1 MSDRFE
7 PGDKVVHFV
16 GDFLQPLPGSLFQE
30 FAQGVDPLI
39 YVAEDPGLEGVQLE
53 TDATEV
59 LVVNR
64 RLYGS
69 ENGQTQIDQIVLCFD
84 SDFNG
89 M

>member
-16 GDFLQPLPGSLFQE
+16 GDFLQPLPGSLLQE
-30 FAQGVDPLI
+30 FAQGVDPLV
-39 YVAEDPGLEGVQLE
+39 YVAEDPGLEGVQLKS
-53 TDATEV
+53 DATEV

-69 ENGQTQIDQIVLCFD
+69 ENIKSKLVKLC
-84 SDFNG
+84 
-89 M
+89 